1 MSRMARSSIPFA
13 FLSLILS
20 AVLIA
25 AMPAGA
31 QQHGGSLLNT
41 GNEITV
47 VGTGATDGLGLS
59 PAPGHVLIRD
69 VVHLENP
76 TNRPIDYGIVYVP
89 PEFVMH
95 TGFPKVLSF
104 ARDYTV
110 SNYTVMISNASLG
123 YFRNITGL
131 NGSDYRLLSWDP
143 RTSAHYA
150 WDVAVVEARGFNVTT
165 VRGGD
170 ILLGDVH
177 DFAILPLSQLG
188 LPPVGP
194 NREVADA
201 ADLDELTTRVQLEP
215 HELLVEGFYRLRLQN
230 MSFLPGVDLTVEL
243 RFGGLAGKGGSMELG
258 ELLFTERP
266 VEIEVYVH
274 GELDVR
280 LFSVIGTAET
290 PVAPASSHLDEA
302 SGTLV
307 TKFYTTTSFK
317 LTVQSPKGEGGGT
330 DWGMVA
336 RWAVLIVAMG
346 IIVSII
352 LYPGRKPREGAEPF
366 EDGEEPA
373 GPEPDDVDEDEE
385 VDESPEE
392 SSPDDELARL
402 EAERDA
408 KVREMREQYLK
419 GERGELS
426 MDDVEKLG
434 DRARADVKRLN
445 KRIKQLEG
453 KQAR

>member
-1 MSRMARSSIPFA
+1 MRMSRMARTPVPSA
-13 FLSLILS
+13 LVLLMLSTALL
-20 AVLIA
+20 A

-47 VGTGATDGLGLS
+47 IGSSATDGLGLS

-69 VVHLENP
+69 VTHLENP
-76 TNRPIDYGIVYVP
+76 SFGPIDYGIVYVP
-89 PEFVMH
+89 PEFVMY
-95 TGFPKVLSF
+95 TSYPKVLSF

-110 SNYTVMISNASLG
+110 SNFTVMISNVSQG
-123 YFRNITGL
+123 FFRNITGL
-131 NGSDYRLLSWDP
+131 NGSDFRLDSWDP
-143 RTSAHYA
+143 WKSAHYT

-165 VRGGD
+165 VKGGD
-170 ILLGDVH
+170 ILLGDVN

-188 LPPVGP
+188 LPPIGP

-201 ADLDELTTRVQLEP
+201 ADLVDLTSRVQLEA

-230 MSFLPGVDLTVEL
+230 MTFLPGVNMTVEL
-243 RFGGLAGKGGSMELG
+243 RFGGMAGKGGSMELG

-266 VEIEVYVH
+266 VEIEVYVQD
-274 GELDVR
+274 ELDVR

-290 PVAPASSHLDEA
+290 PVAPASSHIDEA
-302 SGTLV
+302 SGIQIV
-307 TKFYTTTSFK
+307 RFFTTTSFRFA
-317 LTVQSPKGEGGGT
+317 VQPPFGEDQGT

-336 RWAVLIVAMG
+336 RWAVLVIAIG

-352 LYPGRKPREGAEPF
+352 LYPGRKAKEGAEPI
-366 EDGEEPA
+366 EEGDSPA
-373 GPEPDDVDEDEE
+373 GSETDDDEDD
-385 VDESPEE
+385 DENPEGAA
-392 SSPDDELARL
+392 PDDELARL

-408 KVREMREQYLK
+408 KVREMREQYAK

-426 MDDVEKLG
+426 KDDVERLG
-434 DRARADVKRLN
+434 DRARADVKRIN
-445 KRIKQLEG
+445 QRIKELKRE
-453 KQAR
+453 QAR

>member
-1 MSRMARSSIPFA
+1 MSRMARGSIPSA
-13 FLSLILS
+13 LALLMLS
-20 AVLIA
+20 AALLA

-47 VGTGATDGLGLS
+47 VGAGATDGLGLS

-69 VVHLENP
+69 LVHLENP
-76 TNRPIDYGIVYVP
+76 TNRSIDYGIVYVP
-89 PEFVMH
+89 PEFVMY
-95 TGFPKVLSF
+95 TGYPKMLSF

-110 SNYTVMISNASLG
+110 SNFTVVISNASLG
-123 YFRNITGL
+123 FSRAIMGL
-131 NGSDYRLLSWDP
+131 TGSDHTLS
-143 RTSAHYA
+143 TSGLVTGVRYA

-170 ILLGDVH
+170 FILDDLNATVVLH
-177 DFAILPLSQLG
+177 LSQLG

-201 ADLDELTTRVQLEP
+201 ADLTDLTARVQLEP

-230 MSFLPGVDLTVEL
+230 MTFLPGVNLTVEL
-243 RFGGLAGKGGSMELG
+243 RFGGMAGKGGSMELH

-266 VEIEVYVH
+266 VEVEVYAQD
-274 GELDVR
+274 ELTVR
-280 LFSVIGTAET
+280 LFSVIGTVET

-302 SGTLV
+302 SGIRDI
-307 TKFYTTTSFK
+307 KFFTTTSFR
-317 LTVQSPKGEGGGT
+317 LTVQPPAGKDGGT

-336 RWAVLIVAMG
+336 RWAVLIVAIG

-352 LYPGRKPREGAEPF
+352 LYPGRKERGAVKPIE
-366 EDGEEPA
+366 EGEEPA
-373 GPEPDDVDEDEE
+373 GSEPEGEDD
-385 VDESPEE
+385 DESPEGPV
-392 SSPDDELARL
+392 PDDELARL

-408 KVREMREQYLK
+408 KVRWMREQYLK

-426 MDDVEKLG
+426 KEDVEKLG

-445 KRIKQLEG
+445 QRMKELKREQS
-453 KQAR
+453 R